1 MSLSPARQHRLR
13 VQAEQAAREGGSVRH
28 ASGYDLMLLQLAED
42 RRRLKGVQST
52 VKKAEIKVELLG
64 GGTLAALGT
73 ADPKPD
79 RLLPFAGPV
88 CPLYDGAA
96 MAIIRSEGGAKGA
109 LLRVT
114 LGDLVAELGIGF
126 TPVAAQS
133 LPVHE
138 AAPSAADL
146 PLGTLLENEK
156 ARAVLAKV
164 LGPML
169 ESPML
174 AQMKSMSLKKLLSM
188 GGQTLPPE
196 VLHALDAACA
206 EE

>member
-1 MSLSPARQHRLR
+1 
-13 VQAEQAAREGGSVRH
+13 
-28 ASGYDLMLLQLAED
+28 
-42 RRRLKGVQST
+42 
-52 VKKAEIKVELLG
+52 
-64 GGTLAALGT
+64 
-73 ADPKPD
+73 
-79 RLLPFAGPV
+79 
-88 CPLYDGAA
+88 

-114 LGDLVAELGIGF
+114 LGELVAELGTGF

-188 GGQTLPPE
+188 GGQTLPPGGGRAPPHWMRRAPGNKQE
-196 VLHALDAACA
+196 ESYA
-206 EE
+206 EGFQNSD

>member
-1 MSLSPARQHRLR
+1 M
-13 VQAEQAAREGGSVRH
+13 
-28 ASGYDLMLLQLAED
+28 
-42 RRRLKGVQST
+42 
-52 VKKAEIKVELLG
+52 ELLG

-114 LGDLVAELGIGF
+114 LGELVTELGIGF

-188 GGQTLPPE
+188 GGQALPPE

-206 EE
+206 GE

>member
-1 MSLSPARQHRLR
+1 MQIQC
-13 VQAEQAAREGGSVRH
+13 VDAAGNPVLGDQR
-28 ASGYDLMLLQLAED
+28 
-42 RRRLKGVQST
+42 
-52 VKKAEIKVELLG
+52 EIKVELLG
-64 GGTLAALGT
+64 GGTLAALGA

-114 LGDLVAELGIGF
+114 LGELVAELGIGF

-138 AAPSAADL
+138 AAPNAADL
-146 PLGTLLENEK
+146 PLGTLLENES
-156 ARAVLAKV
+156 RAVLAKV

-174 AQMKSMSLKKLLSM
+174 AQMKSMSLKKLLSDGRSGPAA
-188 GGQTLPPE
+188 GG
-196 VLHALDAACA
+196 AARTGCGVRRGINRRGKLC
-206 EE
+206 

>member
-1 MSLSPARQHRLR
+1 M
-13 VQAEQAAREGGSVRH
+13 
-28 ASGYDLMLLQLAED
+28 
-42 RRRLKGVQST
+42 T
-52 VKKAEIKVELLG
+52 
-64 GGTLAALGT
+64 
-73 ADPKPD
+73 
-79 RLLPFAGPV
+79 V

-206 EE
+206 KE

>member
-1 MSLSPARQHRLR
+1 MRLTADRPAIAANGKDLCF
-13 VQAEQAAREGGSVRH
+13 VQIQCVDAAGNPVLGDQR
-28 ASGYDLMLLQLAED
+28 
-42 RRRLKGVQST
+42 
-52 VKKAEIKVELLG
+52 EIKVELLG

-114 LGDLVAELGIGF
+114 LGELVAELGIGF

-138 AAPSAADL
+138 AAPMPPTCRWAPCWKTRKPAPCWQRCWDRCW
-146 PLGTLLENEK
+146 K
-156 ARAVLAKV
+156 ARCW
-164 LGPML
+164 PR
-169 ESPML
+169 
-174 AQMKSMSLKKLLSM
+174 
-188 GGQTLPPE
+188 
-196 VLHALDAACA
+196 
-206 EE
+206 

>member
-1 MSLSPARQHRLR
+1 M
-13 VQAEQAAREGGSVRH
+13 
-28 ASGYDLMLLQLAED
+28 
-42 RRRLKGVQST
+42 
-52 VKKAEIKVELLG
+52 VE
-64 GGTLAALGT
+64 AL
-73 ADPKPD
+73 
-79 RLLPFAGPV
+79 
-88 CPLYDGAA
+88 
-96 MAIIRSEGGAKGA
+96 GA

-114 LGDLVAELGIGF
+114 LGELVAELGIGF

-188 GGQTLPPE
+188 GGQALPPE
-196 VLHALDAACA
+196 VLQAGPVTFAAVNYHREIPMGDTVELLYA
-206 EE
+206 PSEEGWYVQGRHDGRTSFECYLKIGS